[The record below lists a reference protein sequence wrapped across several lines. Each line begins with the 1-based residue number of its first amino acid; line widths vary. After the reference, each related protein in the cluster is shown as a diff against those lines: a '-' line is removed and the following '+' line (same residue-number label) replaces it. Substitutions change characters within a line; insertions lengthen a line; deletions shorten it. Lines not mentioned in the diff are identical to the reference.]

1 LTIAFPVA
9 TLILGAL
16 SSIPV
21 IDVPLVAAMET
32 PCEKICIVDQP
43 SGLCR
48 GCGRSLAEI
57 GHWTAYSNAE
67 RTRIMAELPKRLEA
81 MNARRAL
88 SRQG

>member
-1 LTIAFPVA
+1 
-9 TLILGAL
+9 
-16 SSIPV
+16 
-21 IDVPLVAAMET
+21 MET

-57 GHWTAYSNAE
+57 GRWTSYSNAE

-81 MNARRAL
+81 MNTRPAL
-88 SRQG
+88 SQQG

>member
-1 LTIAFPVA
+1 MP
-9 TLILGAL
+9 
-16 SSIPV
+16 
-21 IDVPLVAAMET
+21 AMET

-57 GHWTAYSNAE
+57 GRWTAYSGGE
-67 RTRIMAELPKRLEA
+67 RARIMAELPKRLDA
-81 MNARRAL
+81 MNTRPDT